1 MDLDDLDPRNK
12 KREPRNLDIMS
23 IVALDELITELEA
36 EITRIRQVI
45 AAKKGARAGVN
56 LVFKN

>member
-1 MDLDDLDPRNK
+1 M
-12 KREPRNLDIMS
+12 
-23 IVALDELITELEA
+23 EA